1 MDDNPT
7 TVAIGGGT
15 TTAMTCI
22 ADPIF
27 PAGAV
32 RDNAPAETGG
42 GLAFA
47 AAAGEATIR
56 VESKEGGAMATLAL
70 GAADEPRTAAAGA
83 ATAIVAAAVARAL
96 VVTAG
101 PAAGAAAESES
112 PSGPPP
118 GTVLLSGATG
128 SGKLLRIAPASGWHS
143 HRPW

>member
-32 RDNAPAETGG
+32 RDNGPAETGG

-101 PAAGAAAESES
+101 PAAESES

-128 SGKLLRIAPASGWHS
+128 SGKLLRIAPRANGWHS